1 MCFYCSPPSAYRITL
16 NNRNYYVLY
25 CRKRMLFLNILFLNR
40 QIRQCGVG
48 VQNVAGTDKRA
59 INKYNF
65 KILTKRT
72 SKLTNMCVHIVDITL
87 IARVCALGKMFSCFP
102 LYEWKITGF

>member
-1 MCFYCSPPSAYRITL
+1 MFILVFTNKCNVFLLLPSICLSITL

-48 VQNVAGTDKRA
+48 DQNVAGTDKRA
-59 INKYNF
+59 INK
-65 KILTKRT
+65 
-72 SKLTNMCVHIVDITL
+72 
-87 IARVCALGKMFSCFP
+87 
-102 LYEWKITGF
+102 